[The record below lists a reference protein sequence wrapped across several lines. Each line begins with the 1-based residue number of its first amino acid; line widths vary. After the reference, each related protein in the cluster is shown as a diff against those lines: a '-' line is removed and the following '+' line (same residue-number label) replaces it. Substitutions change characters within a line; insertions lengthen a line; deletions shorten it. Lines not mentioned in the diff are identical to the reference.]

1 MLDVD
6 LDLDLALHIG
16 IDRTDLG
23 LVYSLSVVIMNDQS
37 VNTFILF
44 LDLNVDLNQ
53 DLRCWA

>member
-37 VNTFILF
+37 VDTFILF

>member
-44 LDLNVDLNQ
+44 LDLNVDLNH